1 MWQNTGFMLGI
12 AWKHDRSVIFLCI
25 ALAMATA
32 GVTITELLIAP
43 MILQKVETLAPL
55 GQLVTSILGFSV
67 VLMVLSGLKAY
78 LTANTL
84 FGRVG
89 LRTKFIMMIS
99 RKDAQTSF
107 SNILDTDFLQMED
120 KAMRACFS
128 NGEATEAIWTT
139 WTDILTNVLGFVV
152 YLALLSNLNLGL
164 ILVVLA
170 TTIAGYFVNKRINE
184 WGYRHREEEIQYNK
198 KMNYAYHT
206 SVNRA
211 FAKDIR
217 IFGLRTW
224 VEDVWNSAYSLYRA
238 FLEKEK
244 NLSLDQCNRSGAGVC
259 TKRNCLCL
267 SDLSYSQSGTAGI
280 AVFALL

>member
-12 AWKHDRSVIFLCI
+12 AWKHDKSVIFLCI

-43 MILQKVETLAPL
+43 MILQKVETMAPL
-55 GQLVTSILGFSV
+55 GQLITSILGFSV
-67 VLMVLSGLKAY
+67 VLMILSGLKAY

-89 LRTKFIMMIS
+89 LRTKFMMMIS

-120 KAMRACFS
+120 KAMRACSS

-238 FLEKEK
+238 FLEKREK
-244 NLSLDQCNRSGAGVC
+244 FISGPM
-259 TKRNCLCL
+259 
-267 SDLSYSQSGTAGI
+267 
-280 AVFALL
+280 